1 MLGNTD
7 GANESAQESMFCNL
21 ACFVNDLHT
30 RQWPQCP
37 EEAGEGQRVRY
48 SPEFTDQ
55 ESRTGAAS
63 GLGTSAEVLP
73 ALSAHSVLQHPS
85 FLLMG
90 QWDNF
95 SEDHPERACF
105 PPD

>member
-1 MLGNTD
+1 MLGNTN

-37 EEAGEGQRVRY
+37 GELGEGQRVRY

-63 GLGTSAEVLP
+63 GLGASAEILP
-73 ALSAHSVLQHPS
+73 ALSAHSGLTIPILPS
-85 FLLMG
+85 YGPVG
-90 QWDNF
+90 QL
-95 SEDHPERACF
+95 S
-105 PPD
+105 